1 MSIKEKDKEPT
12 TVHKKKINS
21 MLLATPENDTNF
33 EQDKIEENNSLVAEP
48 PKDFVPTNNTDN
60 IEYKKPK
67 SILVILVGIIIT
79 ILLVITLIFVV
90 YNTVNQN
97 IISGVSIK
105 GLDVSGLSVSDAQ
118 YQLNT
123 YLSQKLP
130 EEITVKHGDFETTIS
145 VSQINAKFDTKTAT
159 NSAFKVG
166 RNGNFLEN
174 NFYVLSTMFGTNIN
188 IEPILKVD
196 KNQIT
201 KNLEDISAQLP
212 DTVTESS
219 YYIEGSNLIITA
231 GKEGCVVDIE
241 ASIEAI
247 KTAISNFS
255 ANDQPI
261 ELVVKTQSP
270 KDIDIDTIYN
280 EVRKDPKDAYY
291 TKEPFTIYPSEDG
304 VDFKISIDEAKAL
317 VSDKSASEYTIP
329 LNIIRPNVTTNMI
342 GTEAFPD
349 LLSAFSTRYVASNR
363 NRSTNLMLAGNKIN
377 GTVLMPGETFSYN
390 KIVGERTIAAGY
402 KEAPIY
408 VNGKEVDGLGGGIC
422 QVTSTLYNAVVYAN
436 LEIVQRTN
444 HQFIPSY
451 VPASRDAT
459 VVYGLTDFQFKN
471 NRNYPIKIV
480 CSVANGVA
488 NCQIFGLKQEDDCQ
502 IEISAY
508 QTGVTANAIY
518 AEAYKIVKRDG
529 VVIRRE
535 LLSKDTYKRH

>member
-1 MSIKEKDKEPT
+1 MSIKEKDKETT
-12 TVHKKKINS
+12 TVQKKKVNSILATLEDNTSVEQEKQEETTSLIAEQPKNFVPINNNKENKKS
-21 MLLATPENDTNF
+21 MSLLA
-33 EQDKIEENNSLVAEP
+33 
-48 PKDFVPTNNTDN
+48 
-60 IEYKKPK
+60 
-67 SILVILVGIIIT
+67 ILVGIIIT
-79 ILLVITLIFVV
+79 ILLTVTLIFIV
-90 YNTVNQN
+90 YNTTNQN
-97 IISGVSIK
+97 ILSGVSVK
-105 GLDVSGLSVSDAQ
+105 GLDVSGLSTSDAQ
-118 YQLNT
+118 YQLDN
-123 YLSQKLP
+123 YLSSQIP
-130 EEITVKHGDFETTIS
+130 DEITLKHGEFETTIS
-145 VSQINAKFDTKTAT
+145 TSQINAKFDTKTAT

-174 NFYVLSTMFGTNIN
+174 NFYALSAMFGTEIN
-188 IEPILKVD
+188 IEPILKID
-196 KNQIT
+196 KNQLS

-231 GKEGCVVDIE
+231 GKDGNVVDVE

-247 KTAISNFS
+247 KTAISDFS
-255 ANDQPI
+255 ANNGPV

-270 KDIDIDTIYN
+270 KDIDIDSIYN
-280 EVRKDPKDAYY
+280 EVKKEPKDAYY
-291 TKEPFTIYPSEDG
+291 TREPFTIYPSENG
-304 VDFKISIDEAKAL
+304 IDFKISIDEAKAM
-317 VSDKSASEYTIP
+317 VAAKNSSEYTIP

-349 LLSAFSTRYVASNR
+349 LLSTFSTKYVASNR

-390 KIVGERTIAAGY
+390 KVVGARTIAAGY

-422 QVTSTLYNAVVYAN
+422 QVTSTLYNAVVFAN

-480 CSVANGVA
+480 CSVANGIA
-488 NCQIFGLKQEDDCQ
+488 NVQIFGMKQEDDCQ
-502 IEISAY
+502 VEISAY
-508 QTGVTANAIY
+508 QTGKTANAIY
-518 AEAYKIVKRDG
+518 AEAYKILKRNG
-529 VVIRRE
+529 VVVGRE

>member
-1 MSIKEKDKEPT
+1 MSIKEKDKET
-12 TVHKKKINS
+12 TSVQKKKVNS
-21 MLLATPENDTNF
+21 ILVTPEDNLNI
-33 EQDKIEENNSLVAEP
+33 EQEKQEETTSLIAEQ
-48 PKDFVPTNNTDN
+48 PKDFVPTNNKEN
-60 IEYKKPK
+60 KKPK
-67 SILVILVGIIIT
+67 SILIILVGIIIA

-97 IISGVSIK
+97 IISGVSVK
-105 GLDVSGLSVSDAQ
+105 GIDVSGLSVSDAQ
-118 YQLNT
+118 YQLDN
-123 YLSQKLP
+123 YLSEKLP

-145 VSQINAKFDTKTAT
+145 VSQINAKFDTKTAA

-174 NFYVLSTMFGTNIN
+174 NFYALSAMFGTEIN
-188 IEPILKVD
+188 IEPILKID
-196 KNQIT
+196 KNQLS

-219 YYIEGSNLIITA
+219 YYIEGSNLIITS
-231 GKEGCVVDIE
+231 GKDGNVVDVE
-241 ASIEAI
+241 ASIETI
-247 KTAISNFS
+247 KTALSDFS
-255 ANDQPI
+255 ANTDPV

-270 KDIDIDTIYN
+270 KDIDIDAIYN
-280 EVRKDPKDAYY
+280 EIKKDPKDAYY
-291 TKEPFTIYPSEDG
+291 TKEPFTIYPSENG
-304 VDFKISIDEAKAL
+304 IDFKISVDEAKAI
-317 VSDKSASEYTIP
+317 VGAKNSNEYTIP

-349 LLSAFSTRYVASNR
+349 LLSTFSTRYVASNR

-390 KIVGERTIAAGY
+390 KVVGARTIAAGY

-422 QVTSTLYNAVVYAN
+422 QVTSTLYNAVVFAN
-436 LEIVQRTN
+436 LQIVQRTN

-488 NCQIFGLKQEDDCQ
+488 NVQIFGMKQEDDCQ
-502 IEISAY
+502 VEISAY
-508 QTGVTANAIY
+508 QTGKTANAIY
-518 AEAYKIVKRDG
+518 AEAYKILKRNG
-529 VVIRRE
+529 VVVGRE